1 MDQSVKKLV
10 SCLGYTRRML
20 AQRNLNSVRQH
31 VDAALHLLMHPEQ
44 RAQSD
49 IPEPS
54 FKMTLCLDDLV
65 RGCHSAS
72 SGSTVGATHGLV
84 FHEVAVQTDQ
94 DLLLATMSETIA
106 SSVKEQMEPL
116 FALLKQAQDQS
127 EAVAKRCQDLEV
139 RQSEMHEKTN
149 KLSSDLSGVPGE
161 NPTPTNTPMKRSSA
175 ISACDEQGPPV
186 PTGNADPSQLKELR
200 REGRRRALE
209 AIAFGR

>member
-20 AQRNLNSVRQH
+20 AQRNLYSVRQH

-44 RAQSD
+44 GAQSD
-49 IPEPS
+49 FPVS
-54 FKMTLCLDDLV
+54 SLKMTLCLDDLV
-65 RGCHSAS
+65 SGCHPAS

-84 FHEVAVQTDQ
+84 SHEAAVQTDK
-94 DLLLATMSETIA
+94 DLLLVTMSETIA

-116 FALLKQAQDQS
+116 LALLKQAQDQS
-127 EAVAKRCQDLEV
+127 EAVANRCQELEV
-139 RQSEMHEKTN
+139 RQSEMHQKTN
-149 KLSSDLSGVPGE
+149 KLSSDLSGAPGE
-161 NPTPTNTPMKRSSA
+161 NPTPRGAPGKKSSA
-175 ISACDEQGPPV
+175 ISARDEQGPPI

-200 REGRRRALE
+200 RERRRRELE